1 MSLLQGILKKFII
14 GCMLSLFLLP
24 IVNCRAEASVTM
36 NIVDSEVREV
46 LTSLAS
52 IGGVNIVA
60 DDSVNGKITVQLAG
74 VSFQEALD
82 IITKTKGLQYQT
94 IGNTIIVGTKNNMSA
109 GFGQLHVFHLKF
121 ANPDDVV
128 NAASLALGYS
138 DSGIDKSSKTTSD
151 NVSANANE
159 NKKDS
164 NKSKDDKSESKTSTV
179 IKSGNKI
186 VNNLTIDEATNSLL
200 FYGTASEAQKVRAVL
215 DQIDIPYEQVSLEAQ
230 VMSINKTDSKN
241 LGIEWEWSKAPQYYE
256 EYTPEKI
263 NIDATTGKITSI
275 EPAEITK
282 RASSF
287 NKGTTGGIISFGR
300 SPDGLPYEFYY
311 AAKINAL
318 INNGKANILSKP
330 KITTI
335 NGKEAT
341 INIGGEVPI
350 PTLTVSDNTTTTT
363 YEYKETGIILKYT
376 PRVNDDGYIT
386 AKIHT
391 EVSTPT
397 YDADAKA
404 YRFNKRSA
412 DTQVRLKDGE
422 TMVIGGLIG
431 SDESKVMSK
440 IPFLGDLPILG
451 RFFSNVNNSKNESE
465 VIIFVTARIVK

>member
-128 NAASLALGYS
+128 NAAKLALGLGGS
-138 DSGIDKSSKTTSD
+138 TESSSTENSTQTTTTS
-151 NVSANANE
+151 NTNNTNSTT
-159 NKKDS
+159 S
-164 NKSKDDKSESKTSTV
+164 NNDGTTTAE
-179 IKSGNKI
+179 ISGN
-186 VNNLTIDEATNSLL
+186 LTVDKATNSLL
-200 FYGTASEAQKVRAVL
+200 FYGTASEAQKIRVVL

-263 NIDATTGKITSI
+263 TIDATTGKTTSI

>member
-128 NAASLALGYS
+128 NAAKLALGLGGS
-138 DSGIDKSSKTTSD
+138 TESSSTENSTQTTTTS
-151 NVSANANE
+151 NTNSTT
-159 NKKDS
+159 S
-164 NKSKDDKSESKTSTV
+164 NNDGTTTAE
-179 IKSGNKI
+179 ISGN
-186 VNNLTIDEATNSLL
+186 LTVDKATNSLL
-200 FYGTASEAQKVRAVL
+200 FYGTASEAQKIRVVL

-287 NKGTTGGIISFGR
+287 NEGTTGGIISFGR

>member
-128 NAASLALGYS
+128 NAAKLALGLGGS
-138 DSGIDKSSKTTSD
+138 TESSSTENSTQTTTTSNTNSTTSNNDGKTT
-151 NVSANANE
+151 AE
-159 NKKDS
+159 
-164 NKSKDDKSESKTSTV
+164 
-179 IKSGNKI
+179 ISGN
-186 VNNLTIDEATNSLL
+186 LTVDKATNSLL

-241 LGIEWEWSKAPQYYE
+241 LGIEWEWSKAPQSYE

-263 NIDATTGKITSI
+263 TIDGATGQITSI
-275 EPAEITK
+275 EPAEIT

>member
-128 NAASLALGYS
+128 NAAKLALGLGGS
-138 DSGIDKSSKTTSD
+138 TESSSTENSTQTTTTS
-151 NVSANANE
+151 NTNSTT
-159 NKKDS
+159 S
-164 NKSKDDKSESKTSTV
+164 NNDGTTTAE
-179 IKSGNKI
+179 ISGN
-186 VNNLTIDEATNSLL
+186 LTVDKATNSLL

-241 LGIEWEWSKAPQYYE
+241 LGIEWEWSKAPQSYE

-263 NIDATTGKITSI
+263 TIDAATGKITST
-275 EPAEITK
+275 EPAEIT

>member
-1 MSLLQGILKKFII
+1 
-14 GCMLSLFLLP
+14 MLSLFLLP

-128 NAASLALGYS
+128 NAAKLALGLGGS
-138 DSGIDKSSKTTSD
+138 TESSSTENSTQTTTTS
-151 NVSANANE
+151 NTNSTT
-159 NKKDS
+159 S
-164 NKSKDDKSESKTSTV
+164 NNDGTTTAE
-179 IKSGNKI
+179 ISGN
-186 VNNLTIDEATNSLL
+186 LTVDKATNSLL

-241 LGIEWEWSKAPQYYE
+241 LGIEWEWSKAPQSYE

-263 NIDATTGKITSI
+263 TIDAATGKITSI
-275 EPAEITK
+275 EPAEIT

-397 YDADAKA
+397 YDADTKA

>member
-128 NAASLALGYS
+128 NAAKLALGLGGS
-138 DSGIDKSSKTTSD
+138 TESSSTENSTQTTTTS
-151 NVSANANE
+151 NTNNTNSTT
-159 NKKDS
+159 S
-164 NKSKDDKSESKTSTV
+164 NNDGTTTAE
-179 IKSGNKI
+179 ISGN
-186 VNNLTIDEATNSLL
+186 LTVDKATNSLL
-200 FYGTASEAQKVRAVL
+200 FYGTASEAQKIRVVL

-241 LGIEWEWSKAPQYYE
+241 LGIEWEWSKAPQSYE
-256 EYTPEKI
+256 EYT
-263 NIDATTGKITSI
+263 AGKIT
-275 EPAEITK
+275 

>member
-128 NAASLALGYS
+128 NAAKLALGLGGS
-138 DSGIDKSSKTTSD
+138 TESSSTENSTQTTTTS
-151 NVSANANE
+151 NTNNTNSTT
-159 NKKDS
+159 S
-164 NKSKDDKSESKTSTV
+164 NNDGTTTAE
-179 IKSGNKI
+179 ISGN
-186 VNNLTIDEATNSLL
+186 LTVDKATNSLL
-200 FYGTASEAQKVRAVL
+200 FYGTASEAQKIRVVL

-241 LGIEWEWSKAPQYYE
+241 LGIEWEWSKAPQSYE

-263 NIDATTGKITSI
+263 TIDAATGKITST
-275 EPAEITK
+275 EPAEIT

>member
-128 NAASLALGYS
+128 NAAKLALGLGGS
-138 DSGIDKSSKTTSD
+138 TESSSTENSTQTTTTSNTNSTTSNNDGKTT
-151 NVSANANE
+151 AE
-159 NKKDS
+159 
-164 NKSKDDKSESKTSTV
+164 
-179 IKSGNKI
+179 ISGN
-186 VNNLTIDEATNSLL
+186 LTVDKATNSLL
-200 FYGTASEAQKVRAVL
+200 FYGTASEAQKIRVVL

-241 LGIEWEWSKAPQYYE
+241 LGIEWEWSKAPQSYE
-256 EYTPEKI
+256 EYT
-263 NIDATTGKITSI
+263 AGKIT
-275 EPAEITK
+275 

>member
-128 NAASLALGYS
+128 NAAKLALGLGGS
-138 DSGIDKSSKTTSD
+138 TESSSTENSTQTTTTS
-151 NVSANANE
+151 NTNNTNSTT
-159 NKKDS
+159 S
-164 NKSKDDKSESKTSTV
+164 NNDGTTTAE
-179 IKSGNKI
+179 ISGN
-186 VNNLTIDEATNSLL
+186 LTVDKATNSLL
-200 FYGTASEAQKVRAVL
+200 FYGTASEAQKIRVVL

-241 LGIEWEWSKAPQYYE
+241 LGIEWEWSKAPQSYE
-256 EYTPEKI
+256 EYTAEKI
-263 NIDATTGKITSI
+263 T
-275 EPAEITK
+275 

-300 SPDGLPYEFYY
+300 NPEGLPYEFYY

>member
-128 NAASLALGYS
+128 NAAKLALGLGGS
-138 DSGIDKSSKTTSD
+138 TESSSTENSTQTTTTSNTNSTTSNNDGKTT
-151 NVSANANE
+151 AE
-159 NKKDS
+159 
-164 NKSKDDKSESKTSTV
+164 
-179 IKSGNKI
+179 ISGN
-186 VNNLTIDEATNSLL
+186 LTVDKATNSLL

-263 NIDATTGKITSI
+263 TIDAATGKITST
-275 EPAEITK
+275 EPAEIT

-350 PTLTVSDNTTTTT
+350 PTLTVSDKTTTTT

>member
-128 NAASLALGYS
+128 NAAKLALGLGGS
-138 DSGIDKSSKTTSD
+138 TESSSTENSTQTTTTS
-151 NVSANANE
+151 NTNSTT
-159 NKKDS
+159 S
-164 NKSKDDKSESKTSTV
+164 NNDGTTTAE
-179 IKSGNKI
+179 ISGN
-186 VNNLTIDEATNSLL
+186 LTVDKATNSLL
-200 FYGTASEAQKVRAVL
+200 FYGTASEAQKIRVVL

-241 LGIEWEWSKAPQYYE
+241 LGIEWEWSKAPQSYE

-263 NIDATTGKITSI
+263 TIDATTGRITSS
-275 EPAEITK
+275 EPAEIT

>member
-128 NAASLALGYS
+128 NAAKLALGLGGS
-138 DSGIDKSSKTTSD
+138 TESSSTENSTQTTTTS
-151 NVSANANE
+151 NTNSTT
-159 NKKDS
+159 S
-164 NKSKDDKSESKTSTV
+164 NNDGTTTAE
-179 IKSGNKI
+179 ISGN
-186 VNNLTIDEATNSLL
+186 LTVDKATNSLL
-200 FYGTASEAQKVRAVL
+200 FYGTASEAQKIRVVL

-256 EYTPEKI
+256 EYT
-263 NIDATTGKITSI
+263 AGKIT
-275 EPAEITK
+275 

>member
-128 NAASLALGYS
+128 NAAKLALGLGGS
-138 DSGIDKSSKTTSD
+138 TESSSTENSAQTTTTNNTNSTTSNND
-151 NVSANANE
+151 GTTTAE
-159 NKKDS
+159 
-164 NKSKDDKSESKTSTV
+164 
-179 IKSGNKI
+179 ISGN
-186 VNNLTIDEATNSLL
+186 LTVDKATNSLL
-200 FYGTASEAQKVRAVL
+200 FYGTASEAQKIRVVL

-263 NIDATTGKITSI
+263 TIDATTGKTTSI

-287 NKGTTGGIISFGR
+287 NEGTTGGIISFGR

-350 PTLTVSDNTTTTT
+350 PTLTVSDKTTTTT

>member
-1 MSLLQGILKKFII
+1 MSLLQGIFKKFII

-128 NAASLALGYS
+128 NAAKLALGLGGS
-138 DSGIDKSSKTTSD
+138 TESSSTENSTQTTTTSNTNSTTSNNDGKTT
-151 NVSANANE
+151 AE
-159 NKKDS
+159 
-164 NKSKDDKSESKTSTV
+164 
-179 IKSGNKI
+179 ISGN
-186 VNNLTIDEATNSLL
+186 LTVDKATNSLL

-241 LGIEWEWSKAPQYYE
+241 LGIEWEWSKAPQSYE

-263 NIDATTGKITSI
+263 TIDAATGRITST
-275 EPAEITK
+275 EPAEIT

>member
-1 MSLLQGILKKFII
+1 MSLLQGILKKIII

-128 NAASLALGYS
+128 NAAKLALGLGGS
-138 DSGIDKSSKTTSD
+138 TESSSTENSTQTTTTNNTNSTTSNND
-151 NVSANANE
+151 GTTTAE
-159 NKKDS
+159 
-164 NKSKDDKSESKTSTV
+164 
-179 IKSGNKI
+179 ISGN
-186 VNNLTIDEATNSLL
+186 LTVDKATNSLL
-200 FYGTASEAQKVRAVL
+200 FYGTASEAQKIRVVL

-241 LGIEWEWSKAPQYYE
+241 LGIEWEWSKAPQSYE

-263 NIDATTGKITSI
+263 TIDATTGRITSS
-275 EPAEITK
+275 EPAEIT

>member
-128 NAASLALGYS
+128 NAAKLALGLGGS
-138 DSGIDKSSKTTSD
+138 TESSSTENSTQTTTTS
-151 NVSANANE
+151 NTNSTT
-159 NKKDS
+159 S
-164 NKSKDDKSESKTSTV
+164 NNDGTTTAE
-179 IKSGNKI
+179 ISGN
-186 VNNLTIDEATNSLL
+186 LTVDKATNSLL
-200 FYGTASEAQKVRAVL
+200 FYGTASEAQKIRAVL

-241 LGIEWEWSKAPQYYE
+241 LGIEWEWSKAPQSYE

-263 NIDATTGKITSI
+263 TIDATTGKTTSI
-275 EPAEITK
+275 KPAEITK

-287 NKGTTGGIISFGR
+287 NEGTTGGIISFGR

>member
-128 NAASLALGYS
+128 NAAKLALGLGGS
-138 DSGIDKSSKTTSD
+138 TESSSTENSTQTTTTSNTNSTTSNNDGKTT
-151 NVSANANE
+151 AE
-159 NKKDS
+159 
-164 NKSKDDKSESKTSTV
+164 
-179 IKSGNKI
+179 ISGN
-186 VNNLTIDEATNSLL
+186 LTVDKATNSLL
-200 FYGTASEAQKVRAVL
+200 FYGTASEAQKIRVVL

-241 LGIEWEWSKAPQYYE
+241 LGIEWEWSKAPQSYE

-263 NIDATTGKITSI
+263 TIDAATGKITSI
-275 EPAEITK
+275 EPAEIT

>member
-128 NAASLALGYS
+128 NAAKLALGLGGS
-138 DSGIDKSSKTTSD
+138 TESSSTENSTQTTTTSNTNSTTSNNDGKTT
-151 NVSANANE
+151 AE
-159 NKKDS
+159 
-164 NKSKDDKSESKTSTV
+164 
-179 IKSGNKI
+179 ISGN
-186 VNNLTIDEATNSLL
+186 LTVDKATNSLL

-263 NIDATTGKITSI
+263 NIDATTGKTTSI

>member
-128 NAASLALGYS
+128 NAAKLALGLGGS
-138 DSGIDKSSKTTSD
+138 TESSSTENSTQTTTTSNTNSTTSNNDGKTT
-151 NVSANANE
+151 AE
-159 NKKDS
+159 
-164 NKSKDDKSESKTSTV
+164 
-179 IKSGNKI
+179 ISGN
-186 VNNLTIDEATNSLL
+186 LTVDKATNSLL

-241 LGIEWEWSKAPQYYE
+241 LGIEWEWSKAPQSYE

-263 NIDATTGKITSI
+263 TIDAATGRITSS
-275 EPAEITK
+275 EPAEIT

>member
-128 NAASLALGYS
+128 NAAKLALGLGGS
-138 DSGIDKSSKTTSD
+138 TESSSTENSAQTTTTS
-151 NVSANANE
+151 NTNNTNSTT
-159 NKKDS
+159 S
-164 NKSKDDKSESKTSTV
+164 NNDGTTTAE
-179 IKSGNKI
+179 ISGN
-186 VNNLTIDEATNSLL
+186 LTVDKATNSLL

-263 NIDATTGKITSI
+263 TIDATSGRITSI
-275 EPAEITK
+275 EPAEIT

-363 YEYKETGIILKYT
+363 YKYKETGIILKYT

-397 YDADAKA
+397 YDADTKA

>member
-128 NAASLALGYS
+128 NAAKLALGLGGS
-138 DSGIDKSSKTTSD
+138 TESSSTENSTQTTTTS
-151 NVSANANE
+151 NTNNTNSTT
-159 NKKDS
+159 S
-164 NKSKDDKSESKTSTV
+164 NNDGTTTAE
-179 IKSGNKI
+179 ISGN
-186 VNNLTIDEATNSLL
+186 LTVDKATNSLL
-200 FYGTASEAQKVRAVL
+200 FYGTASEAQKIRVVL

-241 LGIEWEWSKAPQYYE
+241 LGIEWEWSKAPQSYE

-263 NIDATTGKITSI
+263 TIDGTSGRITSI
-275 EPAEITK
+275 EPAEIT

>member
-128 NAASLALGYS
+128 NAAKLALGLGGS
-138 DSGIDKSSKTTSD
+138 TESSSTENSTQTTTTS
-151 NVSANANE
+151 NTNNTNSTT
-159 NKKDS
+159 S
-164 NKSKDDKSESKTSTV
+164 NNDGTTTAE
-179 IKSGNKI
+179 ISGN
-186 VNNLTIDEATNSLL
+186 LTVDKATNSLL
-200 FYGTASEAQKVRAVL
+200 FYGTASEAQKIRVVL

-256 EYTPEKI
+256 IYTPEKI
-263 NIDATTGKITSI
+263 NIDATTGKTTSI
-275 EPAEITK
+275 KPAEITK

-287 NKGTTGGIISFGR
+287 NEGTTGGIISFGR

>member
-128 NAASLALGYS
+128 NAAKLALGLGGS
-138 DSGIDKSSKTTSD
+138 TESSSTENSTQTTTTS
-151 NVSANANE
+151 NTNSTT
-159 NKKDS
+159 S
-164 NKSKDDKSESKTSTV
+164 NNDGTTTAE
-179 IKSGNKI
+179 ISGN
-186 VNNLTIDEATNSLL
+186 LTVDKATNSLL

-241 LGIEWEWSKAPQYYE
+241 LGIEWEWSKAPQSYE

-263 NIDATTGKITSI
+263 TIDGATGQITSI
-275 EPAEITK
+275 EPAEIT

>member
-128 NAASLALGYS
+128 NAAKLALGLGGS
-138 DSGIDKSSKTTSD
+138 TESSSTENSTQTTTTS
-151 NVSANANE
+151 NTNSTT
-159 NKKDS
+159 S
-164 NKSKDDKSESKTSTV
+164 NNDGTTTAE
-179 IKSGNKI
+179 ISGN
-186 VNNLTIDEATNSLL
+186 LTVDKATNSLL
-200 FYGTASEAQKVRAVL
+200 FYGTASEAQKIRVVL

-241 LGIEWEWSKAPQYYE
+241 LGIEWEWSKAPQSYE

-263 NIDATTGKITSI
+263 TIDGATGQITSI
-275 EPAEITK
+275 EPAEIT

>member
-128 NAASLALGYS
+128 NAAKLALGLGGS
-138 DSGIDKSSKTTSD
+138 TESSSTENSTQTTTTS
-151 NVSANANE
+151 NTNSTT
-159 NKKDS
+159 S
-164 NKSKDDKSESKTSTV
+164 NNDGTTTAE
-179 IKSGNKI
+179 ISGN
-186 VNNLTIDEATNSLL
+186 LTVDKATNSLL
-200 FYGTASEAQKVRAVL
+200 FYGTASEAQKIRVVL

-263 NIDATTGKITSI
+263 TIDATTGKTTSI
-275 EPAEITK
+275 KPAEITK

-287 NKGTTGGIISFGR
+287 NEGTTGGIISFGR

>member
-1 MSLLQGILKKFII
+1 MSLLQGIFKKFII

-128 NAASLALGYS
+128 NAAKLALGLGGS
-138 DSGIDKSSKTTSD
+138 TESSSTENSTQTTTTSNTNSTTSNNDGKTT
-151 NVSANANE
+151 AE
-159 NKKDS
+159 
-164 NKSKDDKSESKTSTV
+164 
-179 IKSGNKI
+179 ISGN
-186 VNNLTIDEATNSLL
+186 LTVDKATNSLL

-241 LGIEWEWSKAPQYYE
+241 LGIEWEWSKAPQSYE

-263 NIDATTGKITSI
+263 TIDAATGKITST
-275 EPAEITK
+275 EPAEIT

>member
-128 NAASLALGYS
+128 NAAKLALGLGGS
-138 DSGIDKSSKTTSD
+138 TESSSTENSTQTTTTS
-151 NVSANANE
+151 NTNSTT
-159 NKKDS
+159 S
-164 NKSKDDKSESKTSTV
+164 NNDGTTTAE
-179 IKSGNKI
+179 ISGN
-186 VNNLTIDEATNSLL
+186 LTVDKATNSLL
-200 FYGTASEAQKVRAVL
+200 FYGTASEAQKIRVVL

-241 LGIEWEWSKAPQYYE
+241 LGIEWEWSKAPQSYE

-263 NIDATTGKITSI
+263 TIDGTSGKITST
-275 EPAEITK
+275 EPAEIT

>member
-128 NAASLALGYS
+128 NAAKLALGLGGS
-138 DSGIDKSSKTTSD
+138 TESSSTENSTQTTTTS
-151 NVSANANE
+151 NTNSTT
-159 NKKDS
+159 S
-164 NKSKDDKSESKTSTV
+164 NNDGTTTAE
-179 IKSGNKI
+179 ISGN
-186 VNNLTIDEATNSLL
+186 LTVDKATNSLL

-263 NIDATTGKITSI
+263 TIDATTGKTTSI
-275 EPAEITK
+275 KPAEITK

-287 NKGTTGGIISFGR
+287 NEGTTGGIISFGR

>member
-128 NAASLALGYS
+128 NAAKLALGLGGS
-138 DSGIDKSSKTTSD
+138 TESSSTENSTQTTTTSNTNSTTSNNDGKTT
-151 NVSANANE
+151 AE
-159 NKKDS
+159 
-164 NKSKDDKSESKTSTV
+164 
-179 IKSGNKI
+179 ISGN
-186 VNNLTIDEATNSLL
+186 LTVDKATNSLL
-200 FYGTASEAQKVRAVL
+200 FYGTASEAQKIRVVL

-241 LGIEWEWSKAPQYYE
+241 LGIEWEWSKAPQSYE

-263 NIDATTGKITSI
+263 TIDATTGKITSS
-275 EPAEITK
+275 EPAEIT

>member
-128 NAASLALGYS
+128 NAAKLALGLGGS
-138 DSGIDKSSKTTSD
+138 TESSSTENSAQTTTTS
-151 NVSANANE
+151 NTNSTT
-159 NKKDS
+159 S
-164 NKSKDDKSESKTSTV
+164 NNDGTTTAE
-179 IKSGNKI
+179 ISGN
-186 VNNLTIDEATNSLL
+186 LTVDKATNSLL

-241 LGIEWEWSKAPQYYE
+241 LGIEWEWSKAPQSYE

-263 NIDATTGKITSI
+263 TIDGTSGKITST
-275 EPAEITK
+275 EPAEIT

-397 YDADAKA
+397 YDADTKA

>member
-128 NAASLALGYS
+128 NAAKLALGLGGS
-138 DSGIDKSSKTTSD
+138 TESSSTENSTQTTTTS
-151 NVSANANE
+151 NTNSTT
-159 NKKDS
+159 S
-164 NKSKDDKSESKTSTV
+164 NNDGTTTAE
-179 IKSGNKI
+179 ISGN
-186 VNNLTIDEATNSLL
+186 LTVDKATNSLL

-263 NIDATTGKITSI
+263 TIDATTGKTTSI

-397 YDADAKA
+397 YDADTKA

>member
-128 NAASLALGYS
+128 NAAKLALGLGGS
-138 DSGIDKSSKTTSD
+138 TESSSTENSTQTTTTS
-151 NVSANANE
+151 NTNSTT
-159 NKKDS
+159 S
-164 NKSKDDKSESKTSTV
+164 NNDGTTTAE
-179 IKSGNKI
+179 ISGN
-186 VNNLTIDEATNSLL
+186 LTVDKATNSLL
-200 FYGTASEAQKVRAVL
+200 FYGTASEAQKIRVVL

-241 LGIEWEWSKAPQYYE
+241 LGIEWEWSKAPQSYE

-263 NIDATTGKITSI
+263 TIDATTGKTTSI
-275 EPAEITK
+275 EPAEIT

>member
-128 NAASLALGYS
+128 NAAKLALGLGGS
-138 DSGIDKSSKTTSD
+138 TESSSTENSTQTTTTS
-151 NVSANANE
+151 NTNSTT
-159 NKKDS
+159 S
-164 NKSKDDKSESKTSTV
+164 NNDGTTTAE
-179 IKSGNKI
+179 ISGN
-186 VNNLTIDEATNSLL
+186 LTVDKATNSLL
-200 FYGTASEAQKVRAVL
+200 FYGTASEAQKIRVVL

-241 LGIEWEWSKAPQYYE
+241 LGIEWEWSKAPQSYE

-263 NIDATTGKITSI
+263 TIDGTTGKITSI
-275 EPAEITK
+275 EPAEIT

>member
-128 NAASLALGYS
+128 NAAKLALGLGGS
-138 DSGIDKSSKTTSD
+138 TESSSTENSTQTTTTSNTNSTTSNNDGKTT
-151 NVSANANE
+151 AE
-159 NKKDS
+159 
-164 NKSKDDKSESKTSTV
+164 
-179 IKSGNKI
+179 ISGN
-186 VNNLTIDEATNSLL
+186 LTVDKATNSLL

-275 EPAEITK
+275 EPAEIT

>member
-128 NAASLALGYS
+128 NAAKLALGLGGS
-138 DSGIDKSSKTTSD
+138 TESSSTENSTQTTTTS
-151 NVSANANE
+151 NTNSTT
-159 NKKDS
+159 S
-164 NKSKDDKSESKTSTV
+164 NNDGTTTAE
-179 IKSGNKI
+179 ISGN
-186 VNNLTIDEATNSLL
+186 LTVDKATNSLL
-200 FYGTASEAQKVRAVL
+200 FYGTASEAQKIRVVL

-241 LGIEWEWSKAPQYYE
+241 LGIEWEWSKAPQSYE

-263 NIDATTGKITSI
+263 NIDATTGKTTSI
-275 EPAEITK
+275 KPAEITE

>member
-52 IGGVNIVA
+52 IGWVNIVA

-128 NAASLALGYS
+128 NAAKLALGLGGS
-138 DSGIDKSSKTTSD
+138 TESSSTENSTQTTTTSNTNSTTSNNDGKTT
-151 NVSANANE
+151 AE
-159 NKKDS
+159 
-164 NKSKDDKSESKTSTV
+164 
-179 IKSGNKI
+179 ISGN
-186 VNNLTIDEATNSLL
+186 LTVDKATNSLL

-241 LGIEWEWSKAPQYYE
+241 LGIEWEWSKAPQSYE

-263 NIDATTGKITSI
+263 TIDAATGRITSI
-275 EPAEITK
+275 EPAEIT

-397 YDADAKA
+397 YDADTKA

>member
-128 NAASLALGYS
+128 NAAKLALGLGGS
-138 DSGIDKSSKTTSD
+138 TESSSTENSTQTTTTSNTNSTTSNNDGKTT
-151 NVSANANE
+151 AE
-159 NKKDS
+159 
-164 NKSKDDKSESKTSTV
+164 
-179 IKSGNKI
+179 ISGN
-186 VNNLTIDEATNSLL
+186 LTVDKATNSLL

-263 NIDATTGKITSI
+263 TIDAATGKITST
-275 EPAEITK
+275 EPAEIT

-397 YDADAKA
+397 YDADTKA

>member
-128 NAASLALGYS
+128 NAAKLALGLGGS
-138 DSGIDKSSKTTSD
+138 TESSSTENSTQTTTTS
-151 NVSANANE
+151 NTNNTNSTT
-159 NKKDS
+159 S
-164 NKSKDDKSESKTSTV
+164 NNDGTTTAE
-179 IKSGNKI
+179 ISGN
-186 VNNLTIDEATNSLL
+186 LTVDKATNSLL
-200 FYGTASEAQKVRAVL
+200 FYGTASEAQKIRVVL

-256 EYTPEKI
+256 IYTPEKI
-263 NIDATTGKITSI
+263 NIDATTGKTTSI

-287 NKGTTGGIISFGR
+287 NEGTTGGIISFGR

-350 PTLTVSDNTTTTT
+350 PTITVSDNTTTTT

>member
-128 NAASLALGYS
+128 NAAKLALGLGGS
-138 DSGIDKSSKTTSD
+138 TESSSTENSTQTTTTS
-151 NVSANANE
+151 NTNSTT
-159 NKKDS
+159 S
-164 NKSKDDKSESKTSTV
+164 NNDGTTTAE
-179 IKSGNKI
+179 ISGN
-186 VNNLTIDEATNSLL
+186 LTVDKATNSLL
-200 FYGTASEAQKVRAVL
+200 FYGTASEAQKIRVVL

-241 LGIEWEWSKAPQYYE
+241 LGIEWEWSKAPQSYE
-256 EYTPEKI
+256 EYT
-263 NIDATTGKITSI
+263 AGKIT
-275 EPAEITK
+275 

>member
-128 NAASLALGYS
+128 NAAKLALGLGGS
-138 DSGIDKSSKTTSD
+138 TESSSTENSTQTTTTS
-151 NVSANANE
+151 NTNNTNSTT
-159 NKKDS
+159 S
-164 NKSKDDKSESKTSTV
+164 NNDGTTTAE
-179 IKSGNKI
+179 ISGN
-186 VNNLTIDEATNSLL
+186 LTVDKATNSLL

-241 LGIEWEWSKAPQYYE
+241 LGIEWEWSKAPQSYE

-263 NIDATTGKITSI
+263 TIDATTGRITSS
-275 EPAEITK
+275 EPAEIT